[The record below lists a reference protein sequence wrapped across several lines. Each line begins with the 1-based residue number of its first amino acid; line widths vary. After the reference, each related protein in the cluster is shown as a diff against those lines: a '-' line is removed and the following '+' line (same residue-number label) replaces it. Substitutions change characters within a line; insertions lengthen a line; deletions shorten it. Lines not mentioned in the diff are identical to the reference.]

1 MRVRTIKDRLPLH
14 VIQILSHTNY
24 HLHPQAPKDI
34 EYLSSSV
41 YHRLPRISGMEFIQ
55 TSNTVV
61 AVGVIVKAPRL
72 RSAISK
78 AKRTLFLQFQ

>member
-1 MRVRTIKDRLPLH
+1 MFVRTIRLQLQLL
-14 VIQILSHTNY
+14 QILSHTDY
-24 HLHPQAPKDI
+24 HRHTQPHKEI
-34 EYLSSSV
+34 ENLWSSV
-41 YHRLPRISGMEFIQ
+41 YHRLPRTPGMEFLQ

-78 AKRTLFLQFQ
+78 VKRTLFLQFQ